1 MGNEEKEKN
10 EVSFINSFIPQN
22 ISNET
27 AISFFDSLRKI
38 KTFNK
43 DNYKDNLVKNN
54 KSYEKHIKSI
64 EQNNGYI
71 EDQHLYKDMFY
82 GIKTIDYNGCGVI
95 SVFNAMKDLTGKS
108 EMNLPLIIDYFEED
122 GITLSGIFGTAPT
135 AIEEFFIKQGF
146 KTISSK
152 KEEDFEQIG
161 KNNDS
166 FILTFYN
173 DKNNIFK
180 AVHTINVSKKD
191 GKFIGHN
198 NGKCFKSYNS
208 ITELIH
214 DGNSQA
220 IFLIGIKKNNS

>member
-10 EVSFINSFIPQN
+10 EVSFIQSFIPQN

-27 AISFFDSLRKI
+27 AISVFDALRKI
-38 KTFNK
+38 KTVNK
-43 DNYKDNLVKNN
+43 DNFKDNLVKNY

-95 SVFNAMKDLTGKS
+95 SVFNAMKDLTGKN

-135 AIEEFFIKQGF
+135 AIEDFFINQGF

-152 KEEDFEQIG
+152 KEEDFAQIG
-161 KNNDS
+161 ENYDS
-166 FILTFYN
+166 FI
-173 DKNNIFK
+173 
-180 AVHTINVSKKD
+180 
-191 GKFIGHN
+191 
-198 NGKCFKSYNS
+198 
-208 ITELIH
+208 
-214 DGNSQA
+214 
-220 IFLIGIKKNNS
+220 